1 MIEAT
6 GLSKRLK
13 IVHNTNEPE
22 KFYLQSDS
30 EDFEEFTFI
39 KLGEKKII
47 EIISSCKDYP
57 NLEKIYY
64 YSETENKKI
73 ITSNISRYG
82 GKLLLETF
90 RQNVFLDDVEMINLT
105 WKEKDSLDNR
115 KKETLNRHIG
125 RIEKTNLKNVSL
137 GDAMKGI
144 EYIVKSI
151 ASSY

>member
-57 NLEKIYY
+57 NLKKIFY

-73 ITSNISRYG
+73 ITSNISIYG